1 MLEGAVDGQRV
12 HVRKVANLAAIANHF
27 RAGSETGTPMAPPFP
42 HHFTITKL
50 ALEIFEGLGIN
61 GAVPQNLGMA
71 SIDDKAT
78 QPAELGWLAEVQE
91 FAPPLGADSPI
102 WMREVQVNFGT
113 GIVSGERH
121 PCCEVGLVL
130 EGQGTGFIEGE
141 HAQFAPGDLLLI
153 GPGVPHS
160 TRIDRCPHR
169 ALSAFFLPAILL
181 EMGPLGDGAVL
192 LRRLTMRQ
200 DIRHRLLRLPS
211 KYQRKFETGLRRMW
225 RDFHTRPLGWEMRLR
240 ACLAEL
246 LVAVVRWEQ
255 EQGGLSPNEEL
266 GDDWAKLENALAYIR
281 RHFAEPIY
289 ATDLARAT
297 AMSET
302 RLKNLFDQ
310 TLGIPW
316 TTFLQGYRVRQAA
329 AQLCLPSQSVTE
341 VALSA
346 GFESMSH
353 FTRVFRKFTGTAPS
367 SYAKRQSL

>member
-1 MLEGAVDGQRV
+1 
-12 HVRKVANLAAIANHF
+12 
-27 RAGSETGTPMAPPFP
+27 
-42 HHFTITKL
+42 
-50 ALEIFEGLGIN
+50 
-61 GAVPQNLGMA
+61 
-71 SIDDKAT
+71 
-78 QPAELGWLAEVQE
+78 
-91 FAPPLGADSPI
+91 
-102 WMREVQVNFGT
+102 
-113 GIVSGERH
+113 
-121 PCCEVGLVL
+121 
-130 EGQGTGFIEGE
+130 
-141 HAQFAPGDLLLI
+141 
-153 GPGVPHS
+153 
-160 TRIDRCPHR
+160 
-169 ALSAFFLPAILL
+169 
-181 EMGPLGDGAVL
+181 
-192 LRRLTMRQ
+192 
-200 DIRHRLLRLPS
+200 
-211 KYQRKFETGLRRMW
+211 
-225 RDFHTRPLGWEMRLR
+225 
-240 ACLAEL
+240 LAEL

-281 RHFAEPIY
+281 RHFAEPVY